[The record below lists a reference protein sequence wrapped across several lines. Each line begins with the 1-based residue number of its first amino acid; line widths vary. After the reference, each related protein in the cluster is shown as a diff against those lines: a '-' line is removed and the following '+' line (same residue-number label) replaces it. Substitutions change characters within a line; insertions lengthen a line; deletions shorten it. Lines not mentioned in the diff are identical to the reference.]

1 MQVNPGE
8 AHPRKAQQSGRHQG
22 RGQERDH
29 ILPIIDM
36 RTMFQLGD
44 SSYDQFTV
52 VIVLH
57 IDNHIISMVMDSI
70 SDMPPRTDQASA

>member
-1 MQVNPGE
+1 
-8 AHPRKAQQSGRHQG
+8 
-22 RGQERDH
+22 
-29 ILPIIDM
+29 M